1 MFKFFAVVFSKVGAW
16 FRLAML
22 KGRQFLKKEVPVAI
36 NVVEL
41 LKQFVESPATPLL
54 TKLIPG
60 QVDDVIAG
68 QLQIWLPKI
77 LTELNLVQDIANLQS
92 NDEIVQ
98 AVVNRLRLIPKV
110 DRKGVYLNIASKL
123 STFLI
128 DGKLTWEEIVV
139 LVQTAYAVQNNK

>member
-1 MFKFFAVVFSKVGAW
+1 MFKFFALIFSKIGNW
-16 FRLAML
+16 FRLAMV
-22 KGRQFLKKEVPVAI
+22 KGKVFLKKEVPVAI
-36 NVVEL
+36 GVVEM

-54 TKLIPG
+54 VKLIPG
-60 QVDDVIAG
+60 QVDDVIAA

-77 LTELNLVQDIANLQS
+77 LTELNLVNDIAKLQT

-98 AVVNRLRLIPKV
+98 AVVNRLREIPKV
-110 DRKGVYLNIASKL
+110 DRKGIYLNVASKL